1 MVRGFKVSMLLLAV
15 FGNLVWS
22 FTAKAGYNGK
32 LTVEIDGLKN
42 KRGQVCASIFASSQG
57 FPNQR
62 DRVLQGQCI
71 KITDTPL
78 LITFENLKAGNYAV
92 AIIHDQNS
100 DRTLN
105 RNILG
110 IPIEGFG
117 FSRNPEI
124 TTSAPKFSQAAFLV
138 AGPNTNIQVQL
149 KYF

>member
-1 MVRGFKVSMLLLAV
+1 MVRGLKVSVLLLAV
-15 FGNLVWS
+15 LGNLAWS

-32 LTVEIDGLKN
+32 LTVEIDGFKN
-42 KRGQVCASIFASSQG
+42 KQGQVCASIFGSSQG

-62 DRVLQGQCI
+62 DRVLQKQCI

-92 AIIHDQNS
+92 AVMHDGNS
-100 DRTLN
+100 DGTLN
-105 RNILG
+105 RNSLG
-110 IPIEGFG
+110 MPIEGFG

-124 TTSAPKFSQAAFLV
+124 KTSAPKFSEAVFLV

>member
-1 MVRGFKVSMLLLAV
+1 MVRGLRVSMLLLAV
-15 FGNLVWS
+15 LGNLIWS
-22 FTAKAGYNGK
+22 FTAKADYKGK

-42 KRGQVCASIFASSQG
+42 KQGQVCASIFANSQG
-57 FPNQR
+57 FPNQG

-92 AIIHDQNS
+92 AVIHDQNS

-117 FSRNPEI
+117 FSRNPVI

>member
-1 MVRGFKVSMLLLAV
+1 MVRGLRVSMLLLAV
-15 FGNLVWS
+15 LGNLVWS
-22 FTAKAGYNGK
+22 FTAKADYNGK

-42 KRGQVCASIFASSQG
+42 KQGQVCASIFANSQG

-92 AIIHDQNS
+92 AVIHDRNS

-138 AGPNTNIQVQL
+138 AGPNTNIQIQL

>member
-1 MVRGFKVSMLLLAV
+1 MVRGLRVSVLLLAV
-15 FGNLVWS
+15 LGNLAWS
-22 FTAKAGYNGK
+22 FSAKAGYNGK

-42 KRGQVCASIFASSQG
+42 KEGEVCASIYNSSQG

-62 DRVLQGQCI
+62 DRVLQKQCVA
-71 KITDTPL
+71 ITDTPL
-78 LITFENLKAGNYAV
+78 LMTFENLKAGNYAV
-92 AIIHDQNS
+92 AVIHDRNS

-105 RNILG
+105 RNSLG

-124 TTSAPKFSQAAFLV
+124 KTSAPKFSEAVFLV

-149 KYF
+149 KYL